1 MTRRVA
7 LITGASS
14 GIGAEFARQLAGQ
27 SYDLVLCARRTEK
40 LVELGAQLEASRG
53 VRCESLTADLSEET
67 GIASVEFRLRSG
79 GIDLLVNNAGFGIGV
94 GFAEADLVGQQAM
107 ISVHVLAPMR
117 LMHAALPSMVERGSG
132 GVINVS
138 SLAAFVSLPGN
149 AGYSATKAYLMRL
162 SRAVHYEVRGRGVTV
177 QALCPGFTVT
187 EFHDSQARAK
197 QAPRAPRFLMGPA
210 SAVVR
215 DSLRAF
221 EAGGPL
227 CVPGWI
233 NKLAYWTAK
242 LGVADAVIPHI
253 VH

>member
-14 GIGAEFARQLAGQ
+14 GIGAEFARQLAGRG
-27 SYDLVLCARRTEK
+27 YDLVLSARRTER
-40 LVELGAQLEASRG
+40 LAELGAQLAASHG
-53 VRCESLTADLSEET
+53 ARCESLTADLSEDG
-67 GIASVEFRLRSG
+67 GIASVESRLRSG
-79 GIDLLVNNAGFGIGV
+79 GIDLLVNNAGFGIGSE
-94 GFAEADLVGQQAM
+94 FAEAELVGQQAM
-107 ISVHVLAPMR
+107 VSVHVVAPMR
-117 LMHAALPSMVERGSG
+117 LMHAALPWMLERGAG
-132 GVINVS
+132 GVINVA

-149 AGYSATKAYLMRL
+149 ASYSATKAYLMRL
-162 SRAVHYEVRGRGVTV
+162 SRSVHFEVRGRGVTV

-187 EFHDSQARAK
+187 EFHDSQTRAS
-197 QAPRAPRFLMGPA
+197 QAPRAARLLMGPA

-221 EAGGPL
+221 EAGASL
-227 CVPGWI
+227 CVPGWV

-253 VH
+253 VR

>member
-242 LGVADAVIPHI
+242 LGVVDAVIPHI